1 MVSLVCSLVLNVNP
15 FMTDIF
21 PEQLTTDQI
30 VDHQQ
35 RGLSMRQEW
44 FLSWIINIG
53 TNLHS
58 RNGADHYLLQN
69 GRDFPAG

>member
-1 MVSLVCSLVLNVNP
+1 MVNLVCSLVLNVNP

-35 RGLSMRQEW
+35 PWMCACFNKRTNIPIDYQLSV
-44 FLSWIINIG
+44 LYYIV
-53 TNLHS
+53 
-58 RNGADHYLLQN
+58 Y
-69 GRDFPAG
+69 